1 MKINTRHAFTLVELL
16 VVIAIIGILVGL
28 LLPAVQAAREA
39 ARRMQCSNNLKQL
52 GLATHNY
59 ESSYKRFPALTGSS
73 SFSPQA
79 RILSFIEQGNLQN
92 LIDFSQPLF
101 VGPAFAARLNPVF
114 SPAARTVVPVFLCP
128 SDAIPPTR
136 IAQDATNASVSMA
149 GTNYMFSY
157 GSGTLTHYDDRFTT
171 DGIVW
176 ENSWAKFGDIPDGT
190 SNTVLLSEALL
201 GDNQVSTTAPDR
213 NALARRIASW
223 PGSSSNPA
231 PQPGFNLGGAT
242 ISNPD
247 LATVFPSQTT
257 SYRGVRGESW
267 IRGVPYAVVTN
278 GYLTPNHAI
287 PDVNVH
293 GRGWFAPRSMH
304 TGGVNVA
311 LADGSVQFVS
321 NNVDQLL
328 HRALHSR
335 NGGEVVN
342 AGQL

>member
-1 MKINTRHAFTLVELL
+1 MVSRNRRAFTLVELL

-52 GLATHNY
+52 ALATHNY
-59 ESSYKRFPALTGSS
+59 ESTYKRFPGLTGSS

-79 RILSFIEQGNLQN
+79 RVLSFVEQGNLQS

-114 SPAARTVVPVFLCP
+114 VPAAQAVVPVFLCP
-128 SDAIPPTR
+128 SDAVPPTR
-136 IAQDATNASVSMA
+136 VTQDATGASVNMA
-149 GTNYMFSY
+149 GTNYMYSY
-157 GSGTLTHYDDRFTT
+157 GSGTSTHYDDRYTT

-176 ENSWAKFGDIPDGT
+176 ENSWAKFGDISDGT

-201 GDNQVSTTAPDR
+201 GDGQSSTTVPER
-213 NALARRIASW
+213 NVLQRRTASW
-223 PGSSSNPA
+223 PGSSGNPA
-231 PQPGFNLGGAT
+231 PQPGFRMGGAT
-242 ISNPD
+242 ILNPD

-257 SYRGVRGESW
+257 SYRGSRGESW
-267 IRGVPYAVVTN
+267 IRGVPYSVVSN
-278 GYLTPNHAI
+278 GYLTPNNRI

-311 LADGSVQFVS
+311 LADGSVQFIS
-321 NNVDQLL
+321 NNVDRSI
-328 HRALHSR
+328 HWALHSR
-335 NGGEVVN
+335 NGGEVVSQS
-342 AGQL
+342 GL